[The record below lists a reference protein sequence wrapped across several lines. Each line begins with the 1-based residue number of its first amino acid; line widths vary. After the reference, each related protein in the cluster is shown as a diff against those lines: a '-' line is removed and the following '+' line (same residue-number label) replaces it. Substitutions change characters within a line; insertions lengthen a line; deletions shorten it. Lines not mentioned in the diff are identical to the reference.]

1 MNKAD
6 ILNYF
11 LNNYNDI
18 IFGKI
23 NENLNSFLE
32 NGDSIYA
39 VNPDGTN
46 FKLQKGVVLMKIHTG

>member
-18 IFGKI
+18 IFGEI
-23 NENLNSFLE
+23 NENLNGFLE

-46 FKLQKGVVLMKIHTG
+46 FKLQKA

>member
-18 IFGKI
+18 VFGKI
-23 NENLNSFLE
+23 NENLNGFFGKWRFYLCSK
-32 NGDSIYA
+32 SRWH
-39 VNPDGTN
+39 
-46 FKLQKGVVLMKIHTG
+46 KL